1 MIKDQAVTMVIPQLK
16 INSERLK
23 ANFDA
28 LAEIGATNAGGVSRL
43 ALSNQ
48 DLEAR
53 AWFAEQAELGGLEV
67 RDDEAGNL
75 SALLACPDPQARTLL
90 IGSHLDTVPNG
101 GRYDGAIGVLA
112 GLECLQTIREAGLHL
127 PVHLEVIDF
136 TDEEG
141 CWQSLFGSRAVAGKL
156 RPEHLNDTQQD
167 NAPFRAA
174 LYRAG
179 ITPKEV
185 HRAKRN
191 PKQLLAYLEL
201 HIEQGYHLDEE
212 GIDIGVV
219 SGIVGRST
227 YALTFLGEASHSG
240 TTAPNRRRDA
250 FHGAAAFVLKA
261 YQLVREEY
269 PRGIFNCGDAS
280 VSPGAF
286 NIIPS
291 EAHLT
296 IEFRHPDQAILTEME
311 TSGLDLA
318 AAIARQY
325 GLELKSKCTQRM
337 PAVKMAEPVLR
348 VIEGVCR
355 RHALSH
361 RRLVSYAGHDAQMMS
376 TITPSA
382 MIFIPSVNGISH
394 SPKEYTPWEAIEKGA
409 HVLLD
414 SILDIALHGLN
425 KE

>member
-1 MIKDQAVTMVIPQLK
+1 MMVVPQLK

-23 ANFDA
+23 ANFET

-53 AWFAEQAELGGLEV
+53 AWFAEQAERAQLEV
-67 RDDEAGNL
+67 GDDEVGNL
-75 SALLACPDPQARTLL
+75 SAILRCDDPKAPTLL

-101 GRYDGAIGVLA
+101 GRYDGSVGILA
-112 GLECLQTIREAGLHL
+112 GLECLRVIKEAEIRL

-141 CWQSLFGSRAVAGKL
+141 CWQSLFGSRGVAGKL
-156 RPEHLNDTQQD
+156 RPENINDTQQD

-179 ITPKEV
+179 INPKEF
-185 HRAKRN
+185 HRAKRD

-219 SGIVGRST
+219 TGIVGRST
-227 YALTFLGEASHSG
+227 YVLTFLGEASHSG

-250 FHGAAAFVLKA
+250 FHGAAAFVLRA
-261 YQLVREEY
+261 YQLVREQYLE
-269 PRGIFNCGDAS
+269 GIFNCGDAS

-296 IEFRHPDQAILTEME
+296 IEFRHPDQNILTEME
-311 TSGLDLA
+311 AAGLELA
-318 AAIARQY
+318 DAIARQY
-325 GLELKSKCTQRM
+325 GLEVKSKCVQRM
-337 PAVKMAEPVLR
+337 PAVKMTESVVR
-348 VIEGVCR
+348 VIEDVCR
-355 RHALSH
+355 RQGVSH
-361 RRLVSYAGHDAQMMS
+361 RRMISYAGHDAQMMS

-394 SPKEYTPWEAIEKGA
+394 SPKEYTPWEYIEKGA
-409 HVLLD
+409 NVLLD
-414 SILDIALHGLN
+414 SVLDIALHGLE
-425 KE
+425 KS